1 METEEIIVEI
11 QKAAETIAKPN
22 CAAWLSILLSLLAI
36 VVAGYVALKQANISE
51 QQNKIALFEKKY
63 KVYCELFKIVNI
75 GDQLD
80 YPGPHTCFS
89 LLHEVEVICGI
100 KFTDKD
106 DVNAQLREILTQIK
120 QSEYII
126 KQSAFL
132 FNCINEEDISKLIDA
147 LMDCMIF
154 ILKGKKKEINIKD
167 SEISEFIKVSKSFN
181 SKYLDSIET
190 ELTLN

>member
-1 METEEIIVEI
+1 M
-11 QKAAETIAKPN
+11 
-22 CAAWLSILLSLLAI
+22 
-36 VVAGYVALKQANISE
+36 
-51 QQNKIALFEKKY
+51 
-63 KVYCELFKIVNI
+63 
-75 GDQLD
+75 
-80 YPGPHTCFS
+80 
-89 LLHEVEVICGI
+89 CGI

-106 DVNAQLREILTQIK
+106 DVNAQLREVLTQIK